1 MAILISWL
9 QVGEDINMQL
19 KRLAGAY
26 AYGLKHVGSDIKI
39 VSQNPISTYK
49 GFDAYQIQI
58 VWQYREKY
66 TMTTVVHLI
75 AKDNKAIQL
84 AGHTVYSIDGLTDIF
99 QKINLNP

>member
-1 MAILISWL
+1 LISWL

-19 KRLAGAY
+19 KILAEAY

-66 TMTTVVHLI
+66 TMTTIVHLI

-84 AGHTVYSIDGLTDIF
+84 AGHTVYSIDGLIDIF
-99 QKINLNP
+99 QNIYLDP